1 MAAGLAAACDLS
13 FLRLLHGA
21 ARMNRA
27 ALDRPP
33 SSLALE
39 EQENHSLH
47 RVGFG
52 WEAGHL
58 FHSVIPA
65 QAGIHLTSFGPDARS
80 GDGFPPARE

>member
-1 MAAGLAAACDLS
+1 MAAGLAAAFGLS

-27 ALDRPP
+27 ARACTP

-47 RVGFG
+47 RVGLG
-52 WEAGHL
+52 GSQTGL
-58 FHSVIPA
+58 YPVMPA
-65 QAGIHLTSFGPDARS
+65 KAGIFLFFSEPR
-80 GDGFPPARE
+80 RK